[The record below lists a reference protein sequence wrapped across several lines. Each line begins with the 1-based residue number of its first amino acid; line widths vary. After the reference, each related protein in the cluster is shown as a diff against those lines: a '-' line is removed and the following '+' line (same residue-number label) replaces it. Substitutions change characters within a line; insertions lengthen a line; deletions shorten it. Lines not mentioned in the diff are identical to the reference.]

1 MTRFTTFLALV
12 LGGMGVIQPAAT
24 AVLAADRTARLRLG
38 LVGVNPFLQRRQ
50 GISPAPACD
59 SLCIPIISTVAS
71 NVSYTK

>member
-24 AVLAADRTARLRLG
+24 AVLAAGLTARLRLG
-38 LVGVNPFLQRRQ
+38 LVGVNPFQRRQ
-50 GISPAPACD
+50 GISPAPTCD
-59 SLCIPIISTVAS
+59 SLCISVISTVAS